1 MKQKILI
8 ISLVCFVAWLI
19 LTTFVFNPAYT
30 DFFQNHDPETFFQQA
45 LSEIWDNSK
54 GQVPHVLGGGGSGI
68 STYRGS
74 KHRSLSFEGDE
85 TLCTNLLQKYHDH
98 VERSLKQS
106 QVSIDGRSAGNRTP
120 DGLSHFSMTYTN
132 SRCGGIIDVNS
143 HVYDDRIH
151 IDILLYEQKR

>member
-8 ISLVCFVAWLI
+8 ISLVCAVACLI
-19 LTTFVFNPAYT
+19 LARFVFNPTYT
-30 DFFQNHDPETFFQQA
+30 DFFQNHNPETFFQQA
-45 LSEIWDNSK
+45 LSEIWDDSK
-54 GQVPHVLGGGGSGI
+54 GQVPYVLRGGGSGI
-68 STYRGS
+68 NSYNGS
-74 KHRSLSFEGDE
+74 KHRSLSFKGDE
-85 TLCTNLLQKYHDH
+85 TLCAVLLQKYYDH
-98 VERSLKQS
+98 VERSLQQS
-106 QVSIDGRSAGNRTP
+106 RVSINGRSAGNRTP